1 MRGAGLQ
8 MPRAKTPQGRFGEE
22 TSLRQPAH
30 SSSAT
35 ACSWLPT
42 ETWAGAHVDEMP
54 QRSPAQPGQRQGGAA
69 ATAASRQDNAV
80 RRVAGIAR

>member
-54 QRSPAQPGQRQGGAA
+54 QRSPAQPGREAQPQPLHHGKTMRF
-69 ATAASRQDNAV
+69 DV
-80 RRVAGIAR
+80 